1 MMTTVFGK
9 KRVREKGQALV
20 ESLMVL
26 PVILLLLIAAS
37 DMGRL
42 FVISGKSEIAAR
54 YAALRNTRGEPFE
67 PKGMLY
73 PEPVNDE
80 QVGWIFFE
88 GSLGDASNVI
98 YESFPWQIIPYVTPD
113 TADSYLDGVLHLR
126 AINPI
131 SGRRI
136 GFEYNFPL
144 FPYGKPQPFKGATD
158 TDLENA
164 GFKGTEDSSFYGLGP
179 YPFITTKGDF
189 VVISDSYAAGD
200 TAAAIQQF
208 LRGALSLTSIPFTAV
223 EFTILIRILLG
234 IG

>member
-1 MMTTVFGK
+1 MMTEVLVK

-37 DMGRL
+37 DIGRL
-42 FVISGKSEIAAR
+42 FVISGQSEIAAR

-80 QVGWIFFE
+80 QVGWIFFD
-88 GSLGDASNVI
+88 GSLGDGSNVI
-98 YESFPWQIIPYVTPD
+98 YEGFPWQIIPYSIPITHNP
-113 TADSYLDGVLHLR
+113 YLDGVLGLR

-144 FPYGKPQPFKGATD
+144 FPYGKTQPFKGATD
-158 TDLENA
+158 TGLVNS

-189 VVISDSYAAGD
+189 VVISDSYAGAD
-200 TAAAIQQF
+200 AVAIQQF

-223 EFTILIRILLG
+223 EFVVLIRILLG